1 MFGYVNAYLFI
12 PPRIPWCSLEALHA
26 LMFPLEWICCYIPL
40 LPTTKQFLDILQ
52 SPVPFMIGIPHSQ
65 SLSQKVRP
73 P

>member
-1 MFGYVNAYLFI
+1 M
-12 PPRIPWCSLEALHA
+12 HA

-65 SLSQKVRP
+65 SLSQKVSATALQPQYLSTHAHHAHQTRV
-73 P
+73 